1 MDPILHALAKV
12 FAESASGRRGAVR
25 DFCIDYE
32 KFLRAAEVADGDQ
45 RELAESRLR
54 LAERESNGMLV
65 IDRQPRSGLP
75 LTLRLA
81 RDGGEA
87 WLFAS
92 AGLPSPSAQREILAA
107 FFQQAAALRVPA
119 RWSAAW
125 QNWCATL
132 ARRAGDGDSVQPF
145 KRDDTTG
152 NTELLGAITG
162 VLNWRGESLVRYAS
176 AVICGDSKRLQ
187 ALAARLLGPL
197 AEITGEVS
205 LESFGI
211 LQKPRTVLFHGP
223 LVVTV
228 DGRLVDFT
236 ALPGPVA
243 LSEMNLVAAA
253 GVGTHAKI
261 LLTVENEEVFL
272 ELAKRNP
279 GVLLVQTSFPGS
291 GVRRLF
297 ELLPADLTCLHFG
310 DTDPAGFDILRDL
323 REKTGRAIRP
333 LLMDP
338 CPTPDARAFSDTE
351 RQVLRR
357 VIGSP
362 AMADLRPMLEKH
374 LAGGSKGMFEQECVP
389 FSRVLAALGEALA
402 ETGKRRSGD

>member
-1 MDPILHALAKV
+1 
-12 FAESASGRRGAVR
+12 
-25 DFCIDYE
+25 
-32 KFLRAAEVADGDQ
+32 
-45 RELAESRLR
+45 
-54 LAERESNGMLV
+54 
-65 IDRQPRSGLP
+65 
-75 LTLRLA
+75 
-81 RDGGEA
+81 
-87 WLFAS
+87 
-92 AGLPSPSAQREILAA
+92 
-107 FFQQAAALRVPA
+107 
-119 RWSAAW
+119 
-125 QNWCATL
+125 
-132 ARRAGDGDSVQPF
+132 
-145 KRDDTTG
+145 
-152 NTELLGAITG
+152 
-162 VLNWRGESLVRYAS
+162 
-176 AVICGDSKRLQ
+176 
-187 ALAARLLGPL
+187 
-197 AEITGEVS
+197 
-205 LESFGI
+205 
-211 LQKPRTVLFHGP
+211 
-223 LVVTV
+223 
-228 DGRLVDFT
+228 
-236 ALPGPVA
+236 
-243 LSEMNLVAAA
+243 MNLVAAA